1 MNEQN
6 LQPPFEAVDLVRVRA
21 MVEAIRARTTIEVV
35 DDPAAL
41 DVAGRASV
49 PDPKRPGAVVFPA
62 TVEDVVTVVRM
73 ANEFLVPIWPVSK
86 GRNWGYGS
94 ATPAVENTVVL
105 HLERI
110 NRILEV
116 NEDLAYAVIEPG
128 VTYRQLK
135 EHLVHSGSRLWCD
148 CTDGPPEGSVLGNA
162 LERGMGVTQYADHFA
177 TLCGLEIVLADGS
190 IIRTGGGD
198 FGRCPTWNTHKWG
211 VGPYIEGLFSQ
222 SNFGIVVKAGVWL
235 FPEPESYCA
244 FTFDLTRDED
254 LPRLVDMVRELT
266 LAGLLTAGVHMVNDI
281 CALAV
286 VSQYPPGLAERV
298 SRLPDDVLVEQRRR
312 FGVSGWSFGGG
323 IHGTKEWVKNVQR
336 RLRRRLKGMGRLTFI
351 TNRTIFAATQIERA
365 VTTLPPGTRLRHGAE
380 WLFLRLT
387 GKPLELIPVARHVH
401 DVMRGQPTEYF
412 VRHVYFKS
420 SMSKPAEAHPDRD
433 NIGAIWFA
441 PALPMRGTEIQ
452 QMLDSFRALYLEHG
466 FDFYVALLAQNS
478 RTLIM
483 LLCIFYSKEN
493 AEETE
498 RAKALY
504 AGLRE
509 KVFAAG
515 IQSYRTGVQSPTGY
529 PAGYARTLELLKF
542 AIDSNGILAP
552 GKSQIG
558 INNRFVGNQQGEVL

>member
-1 MNEQN
+1 MNAQN
-6 LQPPFEAVDLVRVRA
+6 LQPLVEAVDLVRVRA
-21 MVEAIRARTTIEVV
+21 MVDAIRTRTTIDVV
-35 DDPAAL
+35 DDPAEL
-41 DVAGRASV
+41 DIAGRASV
-49 PDPKRPGAVVFPA
+49 PDPKRPGAVVFPT
-62 TVEDVVTVVRM
+62 TVEDVAIVVRI
-73 ANEFLVPIWPVSK
+73 ANEFLVPIWPVSR

-94 ATPAVENTVVL
+94 ATPAVENTVIL
-105 HLERI
+105 HLERM

-135 EHLVHSGSRLWCD
+135 EHLLQSGSRLWCD

-177 TLCGLEIVLADGS
+177 TLCGLEVVLADGS
-190 IIRTGGGD
+190 IIRTGGGG

-222 SNFGIVVKAGVWL
+222 SNFGIVVKAGMWL

-244 FTFDLTRDED
+244 FTLDLARDED
-254 LPRLVDMVRELT
+254 LPQLVDTVRELT
-266 LAGLLTAGVHMVNDI
+266 LAGLLTAGVHIVNDI

-286 VSQYPPGLAERV
+286 ISQYPPGLAERA
-298 SRLPDDVLVEQRRR
+298 SRLPDDVLAAQRQR
-312 FGVSGWSFGGG
+312 FGVSGWSLGGG
-323 IHGTKEWVKNVQR
+323 IQGTNEWVKNVQR
-336 RLRRRLKGMGRLTFI
+336 RLRRRLNGMGRLTFI

-365 VTTLPPGTRLRHGAE
+365 VMTLPPGTRLRQGAE
-380 WLFLRLT
+380 WFFRRLT
-387 GKPLELIPVARHVH
+387 GKPIELIPVARHVYQ
-401 DVMRGQPTEYF
+401 VMRGQPTEYF

-420 SMSKPAEAHPDRD
+420 SINKPAEAHPDRD

-441 PALPMRGTEIQ
+441 PALPMRGAEIQ
-452 QMLDSFRALYLEHG
+452 QMLDSLRALYCEHG

-493 AEETE
+493 ADETK

-504 AGLRE
+504 AGLMERA
-509 KVFAAG
+509 FAAG
-515 IQSYRTGVQSPTGY
+515 LQPYRTGVQSPTGY
-529 PAGYARTLELLKF
+529 PVDYARTLQLLKS
-542 AIDSNGILAP
+542 AMDPNGVLAP
-552 GKSQIG
+552 GKSGIG
-558 INNRFVGNQQGEVL
+558 MK